1 MNPKYV
7 NMQYFCMNLKT
18 LDILASIKV
27 KRHKMIVGI
36 EGTLERKD
44 PTFVHVNVHGLIH
57 EVHVSINTSNSIE
70 EAKIKLFVTQVIRE
84 DANLLF
90 GFMDLN
96 EKRMF
101 DTVLKING
109 VGPKVGLA
117 ICSTFTPNTFAKVVA
132 SKDVSMLKRVPGI
145 GPKAASRILVELAD
159 FIVDGNEESKDAGAL
174 GEAVMALESLGFKK
188 DAIRQALNGASGDTS
203 SLVKEG
209 LKKLQRL

>member
-1 MNPKYV
+1 M
-7 NMQYFCMNLKT
+7 F
-18 LDILASIKV
+18 IK
-27 KRHKMIVGI
+27 RREMIVGI
-36 EGTLERKD
+36 EGTVERKD
-44 PTFVHVNVHGLIH
+44 PTFVHVNVHGIVH
-57 EVHVSINTSNSIE
+57 EVHVSINTSNGINE
-70 EAKIKLFVTQVIRE
+70 TKVKLFVTQVIRE
-84 DANLLF
+84 DASLLF

-96 EKRMF
+96 EKKMF

-117 ICSTFTPNTFAKVVA
+117 ICSTFTPSTFAKVVS

-159 FIVDGNEESKDAGAL
+159 FIVDGNEESAGSGSL

-188 DAIRQALNGASGDTS
+188 EAIQKALSGASGDTS
-203 SLVKEG
+203 TLVKEG

>member
-1 MNPKYV
+1 MRMTV
-7 NMQYFCMNLKT
+7 E
-18 LDILASIKV
+18 V
-27 KRHKMIVGI
+27 EMIVGI

-44 PTFVHVNVHGLIH
+44 PTYVHINVNGLIY
-57 EVHVSINTSNSIE
+57 EVMVSINTSNAI
-70 EAKIKLFVTQVIRE
+70 ADKKVKLFVTQVIRE

-90 GFMDLN
+90 GFMGTN
-96 EKRMF
+96 EKKMF

-117 ICSTFTPNTFAKVVA
+117 ICSTFTPETFAKVVA

-159 FIVDGNEESKDAGAL
+159 FIVDGNEESSDSGAM
-174 GEAVMALESLGFKK
+174 GEAIMALESLGFKK
-188 DAIRQALNGASGDTS
+188 DAIQKALSGATGDTS
-203 SLVKEG
+203 ALVKEG

>member
-1 MNPKYV
+1 
-7 NMQYFCMNLKT
+7 
-18 LDILASIKV
+18 
-27 KRHKMIVGI
+27 MIVGI
-36 EGTLERKD
+36 EGQIEKKE
-44 PTFVHVNVHGLIH
+44 PTFVHLNVHGLIH
-57 EVHVSINTSNSIE
+57 EVHISINTSHAISQDRV
-70 EAKIKLFVTQVIRE
+70 KLVVTQVIRE

-90 GFMDLN
+90 GFIDN
-96 EKRMF
+96 HEKKMF

-117 ICSTFTPNTFAKVVA
+117 ICSTFTPSTFAKVIA

-159 FIVDGNEESKDAGAL
+159 FIVDTDMNSISSTELADAI
-174 GEAVMALESLGFKK
+174 MALESLGFKK
-188 DAIRQALNGASGDTS
+188 DAIQKALQGASGDTS

>member
-1 MNPKYV
+1 
-7 NMQYFCMNLKT
+7 
-18 LDILASIKV
+18 
-27 KRHKMIVGI
+27 MIVGI

-44 PTFVHVNVHGLIH
+44 PTFVHLNVHGMVH
-57 EVHVSINTSNSIE
+57 EVHVSINTSNGINES
-70 EAKIKLFVTQVIRE
+70 KVKLFVTQVIRE

-96 EKRMF
+96 EKKMF

-117 ICSTFTPNTFAKVVA
+117 ICSTFTPSTFAKVVA
-132 SKDVSMLKRVPGI
+132 AKDVSMLKRVPGI

-159 FIVDGNEESKDAGAL
+159 FIVDGNDESAGSGAL

-188 DAIRQALNGASGDTS
+188 EAIQKALSGASGDTATM
-203 SLVKEG
+203 VKEG